1 MYKKILLVILPLIV
15 LTGCIEKVDN
25 QGNVITPVPTLVA
38 VSENLIIEDVVVG
51 EGPIALPGNTVTV
64 HYVGTLTDGTQ
75 FDSSIDREQPFS
87 FVLGKGNVIPGWD
100 QGVQGMQVGGKR
112 KLTIPA
118 ELAYGESG
126 QGTIIPPNATLEFEV
141 EMLGIAN

>member
-1 MYKKILLVILPLIV
+1 M
-15 LTGCIEKVDN
+15 
-25 QGNVITPVPTLVA
+25 VA

>member
-112 KLTIPA
+112 KLSIPA

>member
-75 FDSSIDREQPFS
+75 FDSSIDREQPFT